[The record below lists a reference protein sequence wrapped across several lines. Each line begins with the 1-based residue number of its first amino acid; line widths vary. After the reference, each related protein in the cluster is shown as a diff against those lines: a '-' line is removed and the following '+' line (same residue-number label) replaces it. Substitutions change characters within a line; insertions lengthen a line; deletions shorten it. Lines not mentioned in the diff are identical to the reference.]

1 MNIHLSLLG
10 QTANNFSGSLP
21 LLLVGDFNT

>member
-10 QTANNFSGSLP
+10 QTANNFSGGLP